1 MATLEEVRA
10 AIARKQAQQQA
21 VPTLDEVRAAIARR
35 QAEQQAMQ
43 QAPVMQ
49 PQQAEQ
55 QPPMQSASPRGT
67 RAARLRQQRE
77 LEREQFL
84 SSLNP
89 YQREL
94 IESTSPAEAAL
105 IAAGKGFRD
114 IGVGIGVADAPS
126 EFDKQTMQRLETA
139 YPTAVPL
146 GEFAGQ
152 AAPFVVPGLGAAAI
166 PSQAGR
172 VAAMTG
178 LGAAEGA
185 ILARAEGRSLGEQL
199 FAAGIGGTVAGALE
213 LALPHF
219 GRLGGQFIRRATGQR
234 ATQAAFDSAGNPSDE
249 LIDALAREDK
259 TLDEF
264 INEEI
269 EKETKRNYASPS
281 DVIEEETTRTEIKFD
296 LADTAAT
303 REELEETIGILRK
316 GESKKSAKQAAEE
329 AGVDPEIIASAERLG
344 IHIPTSSA
352 STNRA
357 FVEAAQAAK
366 SQPGSMLS
374 LQEANAIL
382 QAKDKAAELIKDLR
396 GGEQD
401 VSIFD
406 YALEREFTDSIE
418 SLANASSD
426 AYKIVERVIPDNME
440 IQLNKV
446 RTYIDGLL
454 EKHAG
459 DESMLKG
466 PQKKLLYLLK
476 KEDQGKINTYATL
489 DEVRKDIGSGFNR
502 KGDWKDV
509 DDVHL
514 SGAYAAISDD
524 QQFIVDDVSEVAGRA
539 YAEGRKLVA
548 ERKDLEQVAKNV
560 FGAALKKSV
569 LPSLKKSA
577 TDLINGNQKT
587 FNALMKDIPEN
598 YREEAAALVL
608 EMVFSAGSRT
618 KEGLSESFSEAFK
631 KLNKNKGARDAIFK
645 HLPQEAVKTYTDI
658 GRVWNALIRSK
669 ALENTSKS
677 ARDVLAALQGDTA
690 ARKLATFGARVAT
703 GDSLAVASMV
713 YETVKRKKKTA
724 VQKIDD
730 LVTSERFA
738 DAVKAY
744 AAAPAEAAKKA
755 DDKLRKTKKYKEWAK
770 YLPDADRKRI
780 EEIGF
785 VPYLIE
791 PVQKTAP
798 VIGAAAAQ
806 QPEQE

>member
-1 MATLEEVRA
+1 MTNRLPPGFVLEQPA
-10 AIARKQAQQQA
+10 PLPPGF
-21 VPTLDEVRAAIARR
+21 VP
-35 QAEQQAMQ
+35 EQ
-43 QAPVMQ
+43 
-49 PQQAEQ
+49 QQAEQ

-67 RAARLRQQRE
+67 RAAQLRQQRE

-126 EFDKQTMQRLETA
+126 EFDRQTMQRLETA

-178 LGAAEGA
+178 LGAAESA

-234 ATQAAFDSAGNPSDE
+234 ATQAAFDNAGNPSDE

-269 EKETKRNYASPS
+269 KKETERKSSSLATS
-281 DVIEEETTRTEIKFD
+281 DVIEEETIDIKFD
-296 LADTAAT
+296 YPQSKAKVDDIKSVIDTIKGSETKGAT
-303 REELEETIGILRK
+303 QK
-316 GESKKSAKQAAEE
+316 AAEV
-329 AGVDPEIIASAERLG
+329 ADIDYSIIDAGKMVGVDVPIA
-344 IHIPTSSA
+344 SA

-357 FVEAAQAAK
+357 FVEAAQAGKSVYGNALGLEEADAIAQSKEAAAK
-366 SQPGSMLS
+366 
-374 LQEANAIL
+374 
-382 QAKDKAAELIKDLR
+382 LIRGLR
-396 GGEQD
+396 GGEED

-406 YALEREFTDSIE
+406 TVLEQNFESNIERLKGAANNGFNIVRRAIPEGTPADITNIERYVDKVLNVRYGGDEKSLTKEQRELLRLVRRAESEDTEVTYDALD
-418 SLANASSD
+418 
-426 AYKIVERVIPDNME
+426 
-440 IQLNKV
+440 KV
-446 RTYIDGLL
+446 RREIGRGFS
-454 EKHAG
+454 EKGRYRYQDQKELA
-459 DESMLKG
+459 ES
-466 PQKKLLYLLK
+466 
-476 KEDQGKINTYATL
+476 
-489 DEVRKDIGSGFNR
+489 
-502 KGDWKDV
+502 
-509 DDVHL
+509 
-514 SGAYAAISDD
+514 YAAISKD
-524 QQFIVDDVSEVAGRA
+524 QKAIAEANEVGDA
-539 YAEGRKLVA
+539 YAEANKVVQDYKNLELIMNKLFRNDMSRSVVPQL
-548 ERKDLEQVAKNV
+548 KD
-560 FGAALKKSV
+560 AAN
-569 LPSLKKSA
+569 SLVK
-577 TDLINGNQKT
+577 GNKKT
-587 FNALMKDIPEN
+587 FNNLMSRIPDKFKQD
-598 YREEAAALVL
+598 AAAIVL
-608 EMVFSAGSRT
+608 QDIMESGART
-618 KEGLSESFSEAFK
+618 SDGLSEGFAKSFAKF
-631 KLNKNKGARDAIFK
+631 NKQKTAK
-645 HLPQEAVKTYTDI
+645 EAVFKYLPKQALTDFNNL
-658 GRVWNALIRSK
+658 GVAWTALIRSK
-669 ALENTSKS
+669 ALENKSKT
-677 ARDVLAALQGDTA
+677 ARDMLFALDKGGALEKIMSWGTKAAAMETVGTLVAGSPGVGSVLATSVEMYVQN
-690 ARKLATFGARVAT
+690 
-703 GDSLAVASMV
+703 
-713 YETVKRKKKTA
+713 KKKSSAQST
-724 VQKIDD
+724 QEFI
-730 LVTSERFA
+730 TSDKFA